1 MDSNRRYNEDEV
13 AQILE
18 GATEA
23 QKTGGRSLAPVDGMS
38 LEELREI
45 GREVGIPA
53 DLITRAAAALD
64 APGMAMSPNREFMG
78 TPIGVGRT
86 IHFDRRLK
94 DDEWNRLVV
103 DLRETFDARGR
114 VREEGS
120 FRQWKNG
127 NLQAL
132 LEPTESGERLRLRT
146 VKGDA
151 RASLTLGAGLLGLVP
166 LILMVS
172 LVTGVLGDPGT
183 LELPALFAVAGAL
196 LFGNSRLR
204 LPGWAATRAQQME
217 DVADRLIAA
226 VETADRADP
235 QVVE

>member
-1 MDSNRRYNEDEV
+1 MEW
-13 AQILE
+13 
-18 GATEA
+18 GARSTSTA
-23 QKTGGRSLAPVDGMS
+23 ASKT
-38 LEELREI
+38 
-45 GREVGIPA
+45 
-53 DLITRAAAALD
+53 T
-64 APGMAMSPNREFMG
+64 NG
-78 TPIGVGRT
+78 TA
-86 IHFDRRLK
+86 
-94 DDEWNRLVV
+94 WWS